1 MSAPVNARDQYEH
14 WAPTY
19 DEDTARLGWVAPT
32 ELIAA
37 ATTHL
42 APASW
47 QSVVDLGVG
56 TGQASAPWR
65 DAGARVVG
73 VDISRA
79 MLEQAAR
86 ADDRFHALVEHDLDG
101 GLPDTVLRHGDADL
115 LLSCGAL
122 HFVRDAAALLVAAQA
137 VLVPGGLIAFTY
149 IPEQGR
155 SFGAHTRVHAS
166 GEVRGWLEHAG
177 LRELEHREF
186 IAYHGDGGPV
196 RYGLVV
202 ARDAREPRPWP
213 TALRWIDRT
222 ACVDRS
228 RLRALLERA
237 PWSPTPESGADLR
250 TRVVAGV
257 TDPRAL
263 PWPAAAP
270 ASDRDRAGCT
280 VLAVMPHPDD
290 ESLYVGG
297 TLAAW
302 ARAGARVELVVA
314 TAGAGGRGGP
324 GLASRRAAEL
334 LHAASLLGVHALSCL
349 GWTDGGK
356 YHDPAR
362 TRPLTADDAIAS
374 WGLARALHDVVRE
387 IRARRPL
394 RVLSLDPEVDPNL
407 SLHGHHLALGRLVAI
422 AFELAA
428 DPTFAPE
435 LGAAWA
441 AHEHVVI
448 TSRIDAPAASRHT
461 TDPAIK
467 RAAIAAHGSQSYS
480 TARSI
485 AATDDALDEWCRTVQ
500 RRAPV
505 RLPRIRVRGRGGPDA
520 TPTWSETRDRVLVRP
535 RPRAALAEIL
545 RRQAHARGRDD
556 AALSA
561 IDRLERKDAVAVVTG
576 QQVGL
581 LGGPALTLAKALSA
595 VAWARRLASDGIDAV
610 PVFWMATH
618 DHDLDEVRTVARL
631 DATPLTLELAAD
643 GASVGRRPLGPRID
657 ALLQAWFAAMPHAPS
672 AALRQAI
679 EQSHTEDA
687 SFAQAFA
694 RLLGH
699 ATAGLGLVILDPDDR
714 AFAALARDVIAR
726 ELFGPVRASAALA
739 RGRARLAALGQAEI
753 VPTHR
758 SLLQV
763 HWSDE
768 HRVRRRLRIDGDGLA
783 AGDRRL
789 GVAELEAC
797 LELTP
802 ERFTPA
808 ALLRPV
814 LQDAILPSVAYVA
827 GPTEARY
834 LAQTDELY
842 EWAGVPRSRVVPRGS
857 LRWIDSS
864 DLDRLAPAGGLATLD
879 ASAAPQTAVGRG
891 ALPPELRAVDDALEE
906 LDLQL
911 AARRGGV
918 DAPAEATW
926 RAVAEHA
933 TTVATTDA
941 AGPWAHAA
949 RCIETALAER
959 DSAGS
964 RPHARAHLAIR
975 KLRAALSR
983 EGRRRDPEALAAWH
997 RVAQTPT
1004 PSERRM
1010 STAEVLLRGGDDL
1023 PALLLR
1029 GLGDDP
1035 SAQVTLETCAPASC
1049 TSGTEV
1055 AAPARGRWGVLAL
1068 AGLGG
1073 SGRVAWD
1080 VARGLGERGH
1090 HVVLMAGGDPR
1101 WAADRDASLH
1111 HVPVPAPH
1119 VPTAANDAWLLPLAD
1134 AIVATAIQHRLHALS
1149 VHYAVGLAEAAVLAR
1164 DRLAAR
1170 GHALRLCVTLH
1181 GSDVTVF
1188 AEHGEQRDRLRAALS
1203 SVDHI
1208 TAVSAWL
1215 AAAARS
1221 KLGLARTPRVIRNAV
1236 DTAMFFPEPRGPRV
1250 SGRPAALCHASNFR
1264 EIKRPLDNIDVLAK
1278 VLARGHDARLT
1289 MIGDGPLHPDA
1300 RSHAQA
1306 RDVAGRTTFVGP
1318 VAPAVLAGHLRS
1330 SDIVLVTS
1338 ASESFSLVA
1347 LEAMASG
1354 AVLVGT
1360 RCGGLEELL
1369 GNTPEWSERLLAE
1382 AGDID
1387 GLATRVAALLAD
1399 PALFTRARDAGL
1411 AIARGSFAQHEQL
1424 AAYADVLRG
1433 AP

>member
-32 ELIAA
+32 EFIAA
-37 ATTHL
+37 ATAHVL
-42 APASW
+42 PASW

-79 MLEQAAR
+79 MLEHAAR
-86 ADDRFHALVEHDLDG
+86 ADERFHALVEHDLDG
-101 GLPDTVLRHGDADL
+101 GLPEALLRHDDADL
-115 LLSCGAL
+115 ILSCGAL
-122 HFVRDAAALLVAAQA
+122 HFVRDAAALLVAATA
-137 VLVPGGLIAFTY
+137 VLVPGGVIAFTY

-155 SFGAHTRVHAS
+155 GFGPHTRVHAWD
-166 GEVRGWLEHAG
+166 EVRGWLERAG
-177 LRELEHREF
+177 LCALEHREF
-186 IAYHGDGGPV
+186 VAYHGDAGPV

-202 ARDAREPRPWP
+202 ARDTREPRPWP
-213 TALRWIDRT
+213 ASLRWIDRT

-228 RLRALLERA
+228 RLRSLLERA
-237 PWSPTPESGADLR
+237 PWSPTPGSGAELR
-250 TRVVAGV
+250 ASVAAGV
-257 TDPRAL
+257 SDLRAL
-263 PWPAAAP
+263 PWPAPAP
-270 ASDRDRAGCT
+270 ASDRERAGCT

-290 ESLYVGG
+290 ESLYAGG

-302 ARAGARVELVVA
+302 SRAGARVELVVA
-314 TAGAGGRGGP
+314 TTGAGGRGGP

-334 LHAASLLGVHALSCL
+334 LHAASILGVRALSCL
-349 GWTDGGK
+349 GWADGGK

-374 WGLARALHDVVRE
+374 WGLAKALHDVVRE

-394 RVLSLDPEVDPNL
+394 CVLSLDPEVDPNL

-428 DPTFAPE
+428 DAAFAPE

-448 TSRIDAPAASRHT
+448 TSRIDAPAATRHT
-461 TDPAIK
+461 IDPAIK
-467 RAAIAAHGSQSYS
+467 RAAVAAHHSQSYS
-480 TARSI
+480 TARSM
-485 AATDDALDEWCRTVQ
+485 AASDDALDEWCRTVQ
-500 RRAPV
+500 RRAPL
-505 RLPRIRVRGRGGPDA
+505 RLPRLRTIHRGASEAGA
-520 TPTWSETRDRVLVRP
+520 SWHETRERVLVRA

-545 RRQAHARGRDD
+545 RRQAHARGPDD

-561 IDRLERKDAVAVVTG
+561 IDRLERPDVVAVVTG

-581 LGGPALTLAKALSA
+581 LGGPALTLAKAISA
-595 VAWARRLASDGIDAV
+595 VAWARRLAAQGIDAV

-618 DHDLDEVRTVARL
+618 DHDLDEVRTVGRL
-631 DATPLTLELAAD
+631 DGTPLVLELAAD
-643 GASVGRRPLGPRID
+643 GASVGHRALGPGID
-657 ALLQAWFAAMPHAPS
+657 ALLQAWFDAMPHPPS
-672 AALRQAI
+672 AALRRAI
-679 EQSHTEDA
+679 VQSHTEDA

-714 AFAALARDVIAR
+714 AFAALARGVIAR
-726 ELFGPVRASAALA
+726 ELFGPERASAALA
-739 RGRARLAALGQAEI
+739 RGRARLAALGVTEV

-758 SLLQV
+758 DLLQV

-768 HRVRRRLRIDGDGLA
+768 HRVRRRLRADADGLA

-789 GVAELEAC
+789 GVAELQSC

-802 ERFTPA
+802 ERFSPA

-814 LQDAILPSVAYVA
+814 IQDAILPSIAYVA

-842 EWAGVPRSRVVPRGS
+842 AWAGVPRSRVVPRGS
-857 LRWIDSS
+857 LRWQDSA
-864 DLDRLAPAGGLATLD
+864 DLDRLAPAGGLAALD
-879 ASAAPQTAVGRG
+879 TSAAPETALGRG
-891 ALPPELRAVDDALEE
+891 ALPPELRAVDDALEC
-906 LDLQL
+906 LDQQL
-911 AARRGGV
+911 RRDGHDATAA
-918 DAPAEATW
+918 ATW
-926 RAVAEHA
+926 RGIEGHA
-933 TTVATTDA
+933 PTIAGTDA

-949 RCIETALAER
+949 LCIEAALAQREG
-959 DSAGS
+959 DVS
-964 RPHARAHLAIR
+964 RLRAHAHAAIR
-975 KLRAALSR
+975 KVRIALSR
-983 EGRRRDPEALAAWH
+983 EGRRRDPEALAAWR
-997 RVAQTPT
+997 RVTETPT
-1004 PSERRM
+1004 PGERRT
-1010 STAEVLLRGGDDL
+1010 STAEVLLRAGDEL
-1023 PALLLR
+1023 PSLLLR
-1029 GLGDDP
+1029 GLSDDP
-1035 SAQVTLETCAPASC
+1035 SAQVIVETCTPSGC
-1049 TSGTEV
+1049 TSV
-1055 AAPARGRWGVLAL
+1055 AELTAPARGRWGVLAL

-1090 HVVLMAGGDPR
+1090 HVVMMAGGDPQ
-1101 WAADRDASLH
+1101 WAADREASLH

-1119 VPTAANDAWLLPLAD
+1119 VPTAASDAWVMPLAD
-1134 AIVATAIQHRLHALS
+1134 AIMTTVLEHRLQALS
-1149 VHYAVGLAEAAVLAR
+1149 IHYAVGLAEAAVLAR

-1188 AEHGEQRDRLRAALS
+1188 GEQAEQRDRLRAALTR
-1203 SVDHI
+1203 VDRI
-1208 TAVSAWL
+1208 TAVSGWL

-1221 KLGLARTPRVIRNAV
+1221 KLGLARAPQLIRNAV
-1236 DTAMFFPEPRGPRV
+1236 DTALFFPAPQGPRV
-1250 SGRPAALCHASNFR
+1250 PGDTAVLCHASNFR
-1264 EIKRPLDNIDVLAK
+1264 EIKRPLDNIDVLAR
-1278 VLARGHDARLT
+1278 VRARGHDARLT
-1289 MIGDGPLHPDA
+1289 MIGDGPLHAEA
-1300 RSHAQA
+1300 RSHARA

-1369 GNTPEWSERLLAE
+1369 GNAPQWRDRLLAD
-1382 AGDID
+1382 AGDVD
-1387 GLATRVAALLAD
+1387 GLAARVAALLAD
-1399 PALFTRARDAGL
+1399 PALFTAARDVGL

-1424 AAYADVLRG
+1424 AAYADLLRG